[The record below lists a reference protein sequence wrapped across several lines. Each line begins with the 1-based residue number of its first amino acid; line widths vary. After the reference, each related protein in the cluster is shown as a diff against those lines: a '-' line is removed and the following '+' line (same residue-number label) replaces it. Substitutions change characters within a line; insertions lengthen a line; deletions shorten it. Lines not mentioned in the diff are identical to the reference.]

1 MLSPREP
8 ASPCSDDAPPT
19 HSMEQES
26 AWAKL
31 REARAVLARA
41 QVDWNMRSL
50 RLAADALAGAE
61 QEHTALL
68 LEREGR
74 LAERLEASEAE
85 RAELQAA
92 LADAGGH
99 LQTASEALR
108 SHQTMLADTRAELES
123 GRAAVDNAEAERPT
137 SHPHPHPNPN
147 PNPNPNLTLTLTR
160 AP

>member
-1 MLSPREP
+1 MLSPCSP
-8 ASPCSDDAPPT
+8 ASPYSDDAPPT
-19 HSMEQES
+19 HAMEQES

-31 REARAVLARA
+31 REARSVLARA

-50 RLAADALAGAE
+50 RLAAGALAGAE

-99 LQTASEALR
+99 LQTASAALR
-108 SHQTMLADTRAELES
+108 SHQTMLADTRAELEA

-137 SHPHPHPNPN
+137 SNPHPHPHPHPNP
-147 PNPNPNLTLTLTR
+147 
-160 AP
+160 